1 MSASSAQLQFAA
13 EFVLFL
19 AAASG
24 LAVVVLRGNLLNSRP
39 PGRAALALGF
49 TALMAA
55 SFLHGS
61 QLVDDGGAAVI
72 IGLRSAGVAALLIGL
87 ARGWLG
93 GLFARLILLLSV
105 LLAGVATVADA
116 VDPGTLSR
124 LVLAGGGAVLGGGVY
139 AASRRSITARFA
151 ASAAATLLIV
161 VLVLGVALSAVLV
174 DTVQDSAADRLDVR
188 ARNEAVEAA
197 DVRPRLSEAKIVASA
212 LFLDSTV
219 RNVAND
225 PTTSSAL
232 SSTMGQLS
240 DQFLADVSLAYV
252 NRVQSVQGY
261 YELDPVEVVNLAGSD
276 TVTQALLRRGP
287 RGSIEV
293 VGRKALRVGAHPVEV
308 GAEPKELVGVA
319 VAASPLDATELELT
333 SRDDPSL
340 SLALVD
346 TTGVVARSGPQ
357 PPRAETADLERAA
370 LVDGRSGSAILS
382 GRFVSVV
389 PVRAAA
395 DEPPKLALIAST
407 PTTLVNETRDK
418 LFRNLFL
425 VALGG
430 ALLALLL
437 ASIIGAQIG
446 SGLGRLRRAAESIQ
460 EGDLSVRAGIR
471 SEDEVGVLG
480 RTFDSMAQSVQ
491 EKTETEVRLRGRL
504 EAVVAGMG
512 EALVVVDGAGRITD
526 FNRAAESLVHRRQA
540 EVMGRPV
547 DDVVHLLA
555 QDDGSGPVL
564 LSQSS
569 APWSTLGTVV
579 TADGRDVPV
588 AVSVGALHGPGAE
601 TGGRV
606 VVLADLTRER
616 EVEQMKTQF
625 LARVGHELRHPLV
638 PLMGYAEILNRKQVS
653 ADQAHEMHEV
663 MLSESKKLLRIV
675 ELLEF
680 FAASGARRVML
691 RADQV
696 DPRAL
701 IDDVL
706 RRWEKRI
713 GPDVIRSRIRKGTPI
728 VTGDRRRL
736 SACLDELIDNAV
748 KFSPNGGRIS
758 VSAEPAE
765 DGGVEISVIDH
776 GIGMTD
782 AELEKAFAE
791 FVQGDPSDTRA
802 FGGLGLGLA
811 FVRRVVEAHGG
822 TMTARSGL
830 GKGTK
835 VSMFVPNV
843 PKETAG

>member
-24 LAVVVLRGNLLNSRP
+24 LSVVALRGTLLNSRP
-39 PGRAALALGF
+39 PGRAAFVLGF
-49 TALMAA
+49 TALMVA

-61 QLVDDGGAAVI
+61 QLVDDGGAAGI
-72 IGLRSAGVAALLIGL
+72 IGLRSAGVAAVLIGL
-87 ARGWLG
+87 ARGWVG
-93 GLFARLILLLSV
+93 GLFARLVLLLSAV
-105 LLAGVATVADA
+105 LVGVATVADA

-124 LVLAGGGAVLGGGVY
+124 LFLAGGGAILGAGVY
-139 AASRRSITARFA
+139 AVSRRSITARFA
-151 ASAAATLLIV
+151 ASAAATLLMV

-174 DTVQDSAADRLDVR
+174 DNVQDSAADRLARR
-188 ARNEAVEAA
+188 AQNEAVEAA
-197 DVRPRLSEAKIVASA
+197 DVRPRLSEAKIVANT
-212 LFLDSTV
+212 LPGDPRVVT
-219 RNVAND
+219 VANN
-225 PTTSSAL
+225 PTTSAEL
-232 SSTMGQLS
+232 SGRLGQLS
-240 DQFLADVSLAYV
+240 ENFLADVSLAYV
-252 NRVQSVQGY
+252 NRLQSVQGSHN
-261 YELDPVEVVNLAGSD
+261 LDPVLVVNLAGKD
-276 TVTQALLRRGP
+276 TVTQALLRRGQ

-293 VGRKALRVGAHPVEV
+293 VGGKAFRVGAYPIEV
-308 GAEPKELVGVA
+308 GNPPELVGVA

-333 SRDDPSL
+333 TLDDPSL

-357 PPRAETADLERAA
+357 PAQSETAALERAA
-370 LVDGRSGSAILS
+370 LVDGRSGSAVLG

-389 PVRAAA
+389 PVRADP

-446 SGLGRLRRAAESIQ
+446 SGLGRLRRAAEAIQ

-512 EALVVVDGAGRITD
+512 EALVVVDGSGRITD
-526 FNRAAESLVHRRQA
+526 FNRAAESLLRRRQS
-540 EVMGRPV
+540 EVLGRPV
-547 DDVVHLLA
+547 DEVVRLQA
-555 QDDGSGPVL
+555 QDDGGIIL

-579 TADGRDVPV
+579 ASDGRDVPV
-588 AVSVGALHGPGAE
+588 AVSVGALHGPGTE

-653 ADQAHEMHEV
+653 SDQAHEMHEV
-663 MLSESKKLLRIV
+663 MLAESKKLLRIV

-706 RRWEKRI
+706 RRWEKRV
-713 GPDVIRSRIRKGTPI
+713 GPDVIRSRIRKGTP
-728 VTGDRRRL
+728 VVQADRRRL

-758 VSAEPAE
+758 VSAEPAG
-765 DGGVEISVIDH
+765 DGGVEISVLDH
-776 GIGMTD
+776 GIGMTGT
-782 AELEKAFAE
+782 ELEKAFAE

-822 TMTARSGL
+822 SMSTRSHL